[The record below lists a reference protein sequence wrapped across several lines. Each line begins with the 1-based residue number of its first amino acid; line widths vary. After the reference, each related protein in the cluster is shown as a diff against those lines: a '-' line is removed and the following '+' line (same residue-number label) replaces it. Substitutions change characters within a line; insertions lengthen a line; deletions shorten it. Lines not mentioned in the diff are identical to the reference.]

1 MSKIL
6 TISVAA
12 YNIEK
17 YIHKM
22 MHSLIDAGCLE
33 DLEILIVDDGSK
45 DNTAKLAREYEA
57 TYPNSVRHV
66 EKENGGHGSTI
77 NKGIELATGKYFRA
91 LDGDD
96 WVNSENLK
104 ELVSSLRTTD
114 VDMVVCDFDRCYSDG
129 LVVTEKIND
138 LKPDKKY
145 SFDEITRYTSWICY
159 HSIVYKTQLLKDQ
172 HIRLDEHCFYVD
184 EEYDLYPIPYVQTVL
199 YFDKSVYC
207 YRLGVNEQS
216 VSPQSRKKNIK
227 HGFTVAESLLK
238 FFAKES
244 ADLSESKNKYIGHGI
259 ADHCVWQIES
269 LMLFPC
275 SIERMKEIKTF
286 DKSIQAKSNVIYMEM
301 GQLGKQSRKINLLRR
316 SSYLMYF
323 ILCIYKRMRTNK

>member
-22 MHSLIDAGCLE
+22 MQSLIDAGCME

-45 DNTAKLAREYEA
+45 DNTAKLAQEYEA
-57 TYPNSVRHV
+57 RYPDSVKHV

-77 NKGIELATGKYFRA
+77 NKGIDLASGIYFRA

-96 WVNSENLK
+96 WVNSESLK
-104 ELVSSLRTTD
+104 ELVSTLKKTD

-129 LVVTEKIND
+129 RVIKEEFSD
-138 LKPDKKY
+138 LKPDREY
-145 SFDEITRYTSWICY
+145 TFDEITHHTSWICY
-159 HSIVYKTQLLKDQ
+159 HSIVYKTQLLKNQ

-184 EEYDLYPIPYVQTVL
+184 EEYDLFPIPYIQTVT
-199 YFDKSVYC
+199 YFNKPVYC

-216 VSPQSRKKNIK
+216 VSPESRRKNIK
-227 HGFTVAESLLK
+227 HGFTVAESLLN
-238 FFAKES
+238 FYTEES
-244 ADLSESKNKYIGHGI
+244 VDLSEAKNKYIGYGI

-269 LMLFPC
+269 LLLFPC
-275 SIERMKEIKTF
+275 SASKMKEIKTF
-286 DKSIQAKSNVIYMEM
+286 DKNIQAKCNEIYLKM

-316 SSYLMYF
+316 SGYFMYF